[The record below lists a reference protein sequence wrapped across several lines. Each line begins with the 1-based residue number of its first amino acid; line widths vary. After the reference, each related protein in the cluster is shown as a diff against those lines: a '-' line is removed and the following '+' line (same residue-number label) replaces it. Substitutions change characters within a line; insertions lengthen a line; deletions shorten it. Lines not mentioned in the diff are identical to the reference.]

1 MMFDLQ
7 HGLMFGLFG
16 ILITICGFMIA
27 YIVMWKSYENAI
39 HKKNRK
45 PHPLDDL
52 NRHMPGSK
60 QGDDCQ

>member
-1 MMFDLQ
+1 MFDLQ

-39 HKKNRK
+39 HNKKRSLSMN
-45 PHPLDDL
+45 
-52 NRHMPGSK
+52 NTVI
-60 QGDDCQ
+60 